1 MLCLQAAEESENR
14 RSRNLEK
21 INKYLE
27 KTEVELEMM
36 RKYKENARIRRLGY
50 YDSFKLQNED
60 DDFHANVSRLE
71 LAGMWDEI
79 KEMLKEF
86 ELPDDFEKKREIIDL
101 GTKYR
106 RLVEPL
112 DIANFY
118 RHSKDKETGAYVI
131 GGGPRPKRYRFIQR
145 WLEHD
150 EKKSFG
156 SRKESLFW
164 ADVEQLGIDIKK
176 KGYLQEIEKKIQEV
190 ERNLIA
196 WIGDGSLD
204 DDVLL
209 ENSTFVK
216 WWRDLP
222 PQHKTESDRIEK
234 LIGEKEKA
242 AGV

>member
-1 MLCLQAAEESENR
+1 MLCLQAAEEFENR

-21 INKYLE
+21 IRNYLE
-27 KTEVELEMM
+27 KIEVELKML
-36 RKYKENARIRRLGY
+36 RKYKENAQISRLGY

-60 DDFHANVSRLE
+60 DDCDANVSRLE
-71 LAGMWDEI
+71 LAGIWDEI

-86 ELPDDFEKKREIIDL
+86 ELPDDFEKKPEFIEIGKI
-101 GTKYR
+101 YR

-118 RHSKDKETGAYVI
+118 RHRKDKETGPYVI
-131 GGGPRPKRYRFIQR
+131 GRGARPKRYRFAQR

-150 EKKSFG
+150 ENKPFG
-156 SRKESLFW
+156 TRSESCFY
-164 ADVEQLGIDIKK
+164 AEVEQLGIDIKE
-176 KGYLQEIEKKIQEV
+176 KGYLQEIKDRIHQL

-196 WIGDGSLD
+196 WIGDESLD

-222 PQHKTESDRIEK
+222 LKCKSESDRIEN
-234 LIGEKEKA
+234 LIQGKA
-242 AGV
+242 DQL